1 MYIWHLEVC
10 VIEHHSPGA
19 SGASGLWFLGQTQGA
34 GFDQSGLVW
43 SGLRGRK
50 TLKVTQCRPS
60 RDRPTSGLTQSLK
73 NAFYRLR

>member
-43 SGLRGRK
+43 SWGQKDTKGHP
-50 TLKVTQCRPS
+50 VS
-60 RDRPTSGLTQSLK
+60 
-73 NAFYRLR
+73 AF

>member
-19 SGASGLWFLGQTQGA
+19 SGASGLWFLGQTQGP

-43 SGLRGRK
+43 SKGQKDTKGHP
-50 TLKVTQCRPS
+50 VS
-60 RDRPTSGLTQSLK
+60 
-73 NAFYRLR
+73 AF